1 MSKKRKLIDE
11 GRVFQDKW
19 TIDYFFVLWKENP
32 VCLVCTE
39 IIAVLKEYN
48 LKRHYMTKHPSYQN
62 LSGPAREEK
71 IEKLRKALI
80 GQKTFF
86 VKKQNENNN
95 IVQASYVVA
104 EKIAKNSKTYSD
116 GEFVKECLLA
126 VSEIV
131 CPEKKKDFENI
142 SLSRRTVTRRV
153 EDLGSDIES
162 SLMKLC
168 MKFETFSLAID
179 ESTDVTD
186 IAQLAVF
193 VRGVDSD
200 FNVTE
205 EMLGLQSM
213 KGTTT
218 GEDIFLEVKKLMKK
232 FNLSTEKLHSLSTDG
247 APSMVGSK
255 NGFVSKMKA
264 ETSVHKEPKS
274 FIGFHCMIH
283 QQNLCAKSVKFSNIM
298 STVVSCVNFIKSRAL
313 NHRQF
318 QEFLDDMDAEYGT
331 LAYYCEVR
339 WLSKGKMLKQ
349 FYELREEVF
358 VFMEMKGKSVSEL
371 QNEDWVRELAFLVDL
386 TSYLNELNLK
396 LQGRGQLVHDMYK
409 HIKVFQTKLQLWE
422 RQLKHGNVFH
432 FPTLAQHEEAD
443 FSSFANELQSLNKE
457 FSDRFKDFN
466 HQDSYFTMISSPF
479 EVDVEFTPENL
490 QMELL
495 ELKGDNALHQRFKET
510 SLVEFYKSLPR
521 EDYPQIL
528 KQARNYISIFGS
540 TYQCEQLFSRMK
552 HAKSKTKSRLTNEH
566 LELSLRVATSQILPD
581 IESIVKKMN
590 VQKSH

>member
-19 TIDYFFVLWKENP
+19 TIDYFFVLWKEKP
-32 VCLVCTE
+32 VCFVCSDV
-39 IIAVLKEYN
+39 ISVLKEYN
-48 LKRHYMTKHPSYQN
+48 LKRHFLTKHPSYNN
-62 LSGPAREEK
+62 LVGRPREEK
-71 IEKLRKALI
+71 VEKLRKALI

-95 IVQASYVVA
+95 IVQASYIVA
-104 EKIAKNSKTYSD
+104 EKIAKYSKTYSD
-116 GEFVKECLLA
+116 GEFIKECLLA

-142 SLSRRTVTRRV
+142 SLSRRTVTRRI
-153 EDLGSDIES
+153 EELGSDIES

-168 MKFETFSLAID
+168 LKFETFSLAID

-218 GEDIFLEVKKLMKK
+218 SEDIFHEVKNLTKN
-232 FNLSTEKLHSLSTDG
+232 FNLSIEKLHSLATDG

-255 NGFVSKMKA
+255 NGFVSKLKA
-264 ETSVHKEPKS
+264 EISMHREPSS
-274 FIGFHCMIH
+274 FIAFHCMIH

-318 QEFLDDMDAEYGT
+318 KEFLDDLDAEYGT

-339 WLSKGKMLKQ
+339 WISKGKMLKQ

-358 VFMEMKGKSVSEL
+358 VFMEMKGKSVSKL
-371 QNEDWVRELAFLVDL
+371 QNEDWVRDLAFLVDL

-396 LQGRGQLVHDMYK
+396 LQGRDQLVHDLYK

-422 RQLKHGNVFH
+422 RQLKNGNVFH
-432 FPTLAQHEEAD
+432 FPTLAQHGQAD
-443 FSSFANELQSLNKE
+443 FSSFANELQSLKME
-457 FSDRFKDFN
+457 FSDRFQDFN
-466 HQDSYFTMISSPF
+466 HQESYFTMISSPF
-479 EVDVEFTPENL
+479 EVDVDSVPENL

-495 ELKGDNALHQRFKET
+495 ELQGDNNLHQSFKET
-510 SLVEFYKSLPR
+510 SLLEFYKSLPR

-528 KQARNYISIFGS
+528 KQARNFISIFGS
-540 TYQCEQLFSRMK
+540 TYVCEQLFSKLK
-552 HAKSKTKSRLTNEH
+552 HVKSKTKSRLTNEH
-566 LELSLRVATSQILPD
+566 LQFSLRVATSQILPD
-581 IESIVKKMN
+581 IENMVKNVN
-590 VQKSH
+590 VQKSR

>member
-1 MSKKRKLIDE
+1 M
-11 GRVFQDKW
+11 
-19 TIDYFFVLWKENP
+19 
-32 VCLVCTE
+32 
-39 IIAVLKEYN
+39 
-48 LKRHYMTKHPSYQN
+48 
-62 LSGPAREEK
+62 
-71 IEKLRKALI
+71 I

-86 VKKQNENNN
+86 VKKQNKNND
-95 IVQASYVVA
+95 IVQASYIVA
-104 EKIAKNSKTYSD
+104 EKIAKYSKTYSD
-116 GEFVKECLLA
+116 GEFIKECLLA

-142 SLSRRTVTRRV
+142 SLSRRTVTRRI
-153 EDLGSDIES
+153 EELGSDIES

-168 MKFETFSLAID
+168 LKFESFSLAID

-200 FNVTE
+200 LNVTE
-205 EMLGLQSM
+205 EMLGLESM

-218 GEDIFLEVKKLMKK
+218 SDDIFHEVKNLMKK
-232 FNLSTEKLHSLSTDG
+232 FNLSIDKLHSLATDG

-264 ETSVHKEPKS
+264 EISMHRESSS
-274 FIGFHCMIH
+274 FIAFHCMIH

-318 QEFLDDMDAEYGT
+318 QEFLEDMDTEYGT

-339 WLSKGKMLKQ
+339 WISKGKMLKQ
-349 FYELREEVF
+349 FYELREEIF
-358 VFMEMKGKSVSEL
+358 VFMEMKGRSVSEL
-371 QNEDWVRELAFLVDL
+371 KNEDWVRDLGFLVDL
-386 TSYLNELNLK
+386 TSHLNELNLK
-396 LQGRGQLVHDMYK
+396 LQGKGQLVHDMYK

-422 RQLKHGNVFH
+422 RQLRNGNVFH
-432 FPTLAQHEEAD
+432 FPTLAQHRQAD
-443 FSSFANELQSLNKE
+443 FSPFANELQSLKMT
-457 FSDRFKDFN
+457 FSDRFQDFN
-466 HQDSYFTMISSPF
+466 HQDFYFKMLSSPF
-479 EVDVEFTPENL
+479 EVDVESVPENL

-495 ELKGDNALHQRFKET
+495 ELQGDNNLHQRFKET
-510 SLVEFYKSLPR
+510 SLLEFYKLLPR
-521 EDYPQIL
+521 EEYPQIL

-540 TYQCEQLFSRMK
+540 TYLCEQLFSRMK
-552 HAKSKTKSRLTNEH
+552 HVKSKTKSRLTNEH
-566 LELSLRVATSQILPD
+566 LQLSLRVATSEILPD
-581 IESIVKKMN
+581 IENLVKNVN